1 MTRIFAFLALLLAL
15 VALAM
20 PSLAAGSRGLASHPA
35 PLVLVQPGA
44 HLKAPC
50 ALGSFGRLLACRSDL
65 GVLPGLALPQHEAAA
80 PVHVPAAD
88 PMGDS
93 RDVLPGL
100 PPPKTA

>member
-1 MTRIFAFLALLLAL
+1 MTRMFATLALLLAL

-35 PLVLVQPGA
+35 PLVLVQAGA
-44 HLKAPC
+44 HVKAPC

-65 GVLPGLALPQHEAAA
+65 GVLPALVPVRQLAGAPAHAAET
-80 PVHVPAAD
+80 D

-100 PPPKTA
+100 PPPKTV